1 MSTWI
6 TENVELGGNM
16 DAIFTALFGGATGIL
31 GTVVGKVAGF
41 FEAKQKL
48 ELTREEF
55 KHELALQELN
65 IQARSAEME
74 SEQIIAEAATFA
86 TTRQASYDHDSA
98 YGKPYRWVVTL
109 LRLIR
114 PLLTLSLIVLTGI
127 LFFQL
132 GQEGQADIASQ
143 VIFLTGMAVSWWF
156 GDRYKGG
163 K

>member
-1 MSTWI
+1 
-6 TENVELGGNM
+6 M
-16 DAIFTALFGGATGIL
+16 DSILTVLFGGATGII
-31 GTVVGKVAGF
+31 GTLVGKVAGY

-55 KHELALQELN
+55 KQELALQELN
-65 IQARSAEME
+65 MKARAGEME
-74 SEQIIAEAATFA
+74 NEQAIAEVAAFTS
-86 TTRQASYDHDSA
+86 TRQASYKHDSDM
-98 YGKPYRWVVTL
+98 GKPYRWVVTL

-114 PLLTLSLIVLTGI
+114 PLLTLSLIALTGI

-132 GQEGQADIASQ
+132 GEEGQDSIATQ